1 MPLDRCQPEVQFIID
16 AGQDV
21 TQLALKRQGLAPLL
35 TELGGLLPRSAL
47 QAIAPKTL
55 GMQPIVPALNSQNKS
70 IQCPKYFTI
79 YSRL

>member
-1 MPLDRCQPEVQFIID
+1 MPICLGPMQPVVQFIID

-47 QAIAPKTL
+47 QAIAPKL
-55 GMQPIVPALNSQNKS
+55 KV
-70 IQCPKYFTI
+70 
-79 YSRL
+79 YSR

>member
-1 MPLDRCQPEVQFIID
+1 MVQFIID

-47 QAIAPKTL
+47 QAIAPKL
-55 GMQPIVPALNSQNKS
+55 
-70 IQCPKYFTI
+70 
-79 YSRL
+79 

>member
-1 MPLDRCQPEVQFIID
+1 MRICLGPMQPVVQFIID

-47 QAIAPKTL
+47 QAIAPKL
-55 GMQPIVPALNSQNKS
+55 
-70 IQCPKYFTI
+70 
-79 YSRL
+79 